1 MNVRHVNNI
10 NFFVEAIVEIR
21 GSSEVRLREAEMMR
35 IAVLGGGALGGY
47 FAAHL
52 ARADSEKLG

>member
-1 MNVRHVNNI
+1 
-10 NFFVEAIVEIR
+10 
-21 GSSEVRLREAEMMR
+21 LREAEMMR